1 LHNVYINGK
10 KPKKQIITRKI
21 YRIENVKTKE
31 QKAMNLNLDI
41 LIDIVWSIILL
52 VALFIGYR
60 LFVRWLNNYSKRTDM
75 SPEAKNGLMIVIR
88 LGALAGGFF
97 IILAALGVSSQFIVS
112 LSAIIGA
119 AIGFASQQTIGNFV
133 SGIYLILTRPFRVGD
148 YIRLGSSGGTEGI
161 VKEITISYTKIR
173 TSDKTQVI
181 ISNLEVLGEE
191 IKNYRIKTEKT
202 ASYRYGIE
210 LAFEKSFST
219 EEIISALE
227 KIANRYKDQV
237 IETPTYEQ
245 TSLTNLAKKYSFFI
259 RVKKP
264 EKIFDLSS
272 NITKEITQELEK
284 SKTQKTINI

>member
-1 LHNVYINGK
+1 
-10 KPKKQIITRKI
+10 
-21 YRIENVKTKE
+21 
-31 QKAMNLNLDI
+31 MNLNLDI

-60 LFVRWLNNYSKRTDM
+60 LFVRWLNNYSKRTNM

-88 LGALAGGFF
+88 LGAFAGGFF
-97 IILAALGVSSQFIVS
+97 IILAALGVSSQFMVS

-161 VKEITISYTKIR
+161 VSEISISYTKIR

-181 ISNLEVLGEE
+181 TSNLEVLGQE
-191 IKNYRIKTEKT
+191 IKNYRIKTGKT
-202 ASYRYGIE
+202 SSYRYGIE
-210 LAFEKSFST
+210 LAFEKSFTT
-219 EEIISALE
+219 EEIISALDI
-227 KIANRYKDQV
+227 IAKRYKNQV
-237 IETPTYEQ
+237 IEPPSYEQ
-245 TSLTNLAKKYSFFI
+245 SSLTNLAKTYVFFI

-272 NITKEITQELEK
+272 KITKEITQELEK
-284 SKTQKTINI
+284 TKTQKTINT